1 MRLRSLWS
9 LPMLS
14 LVALMGTGCLDTC
27 DQVCAENARY
37 IDGCLEHWEA
47 LWPDFG
53 YDGVRDVN
61 SEAGQAGDT
70 YPGGPAEEYDER
82 CKARYEAAMFFSHP
96 ETARTVRIGCSED
109 LQALAE
115 SVGCDDYQPTEVS
128 DGIDPTEGDNGVPPR
143 P

>member
-9 LPMLS
+9 LPILCFVGLS
-14 LVALMGTGCLDTC
+14 AAGCLDTC
-27 DQVCAENARY
+27 EQLCAENARY

-61 SEAGQAGDT
+61 SEAGEAGAT
-70 YPGGPAEEYDER
+70 YAGGPAEEYDER

-96 ETARTVRIGCSED
+96 ETARTIRLGCSAD

-115 SVGCDDYQPTEVS
+115 AVGCDDYAPNDVS